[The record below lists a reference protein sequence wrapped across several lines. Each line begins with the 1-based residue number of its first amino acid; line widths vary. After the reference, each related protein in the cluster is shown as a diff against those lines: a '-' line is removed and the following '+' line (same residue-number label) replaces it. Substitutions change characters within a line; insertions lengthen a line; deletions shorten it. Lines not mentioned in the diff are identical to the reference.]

1 LDKVAAVIAVDT
13 NLLVYAHRAGCP
25 EHDAARRAIEDAS
38 NDAGGWGIPSPCLLE
53 FWSVVTHPSSTG
65 GASDPFSAR
74 DFIDALITTAGA
86 AVFAP
91 PPSVGLRCLQI
102 AEQLG
107 VRGPRVFDLQIG
119 LTALESG
126 VTEIWTHDS
135 GFVGLPGLKVRDP
148 LRVTRPAGSRR
159 HRPRPGSSQR

>member
-1 LDKVAAVIAVDT
+1 MRTVPAALST
-13 NLLVYAHRAGCP
+13 MRL
-25 EHDAARRAIEDAS
+25 AAPSKTQRTMQAD
-38 NDAGGWGIPSPCLLE
+38 GGSRPRLLE

-86 AVFAP
+86 AIFAP

-102 AEQLG
+102 AEQLK
-107 VRGPRVFDLQIG
+107 VRGPRVFDLEIG

-126 VTEIWTHDS
+126 VTEIWTRDS
-135 GFVGLPGLKVRDP
+135 GFVGLPGLRVRDP

-159 HRPRPGSSQR
+159 ATSIAAPECTTTPACSPACCR